1 MPAKIVVPSDITILE
16 EKHKIGR
23 RRVRILEKLGMLG
36 MAPMFHLHYS
46 KMDPSDMRAVLM
58 KKYDPDDK
66 SAVVEILK
74 TRQEAISKQVKS
86 HNFMWGTAG
95 LMTGLTYWSF
105 RRYNYQSRLIAVPMI
120 FYAGT
125 WVGRFVGDIVTGR
138 NAEFGRDRYLAS
150 LPAKV
155 YLPA

>member
-1 MPAKIVVPSDITILE
+1 MPAKIVVPSDVTILE

-23 RRVRILEKLGMLG
+23 RRVLIPEKLGLLG
-36 MAPMFHLHYS
+36 MAPMLHLHYS
-46 KMDPSDMRAVLM
+46 KMDAGDMRAVLM
-58 KKYDPDDK
+58 KKYDKDDT
-66 SAVVEILK
+66 SPVAEILK
-74 TRQEAISKQVKS
+74 TRQEAIRKQVVS

-125 WVGRFVGDIVTGR
+125 WVGRCLGDIVTGR

-155 YLPA
+155 YMPA